1 MNFSLKKPKSIDL
14 KQYITQNLNNA
25 LDINGEN
32 SYTNSFF
39 IELAE
44 NDKGFFFIPN
54 LPVSYP
60 VSNDLYFKI
69 ADICSGILYP
79 YKTLLNQ
86 NNAYFLPYK
95 EEEANMARAL
105 FFPWVDGIP
114 TRLIINDLDKF
125 IQLYVREDTIPI
137 MANNVSINMNE
148 VLHLAI
154 SGSSGSGKS
163 KFAEYLLRC
172 ISFYNDNILLID
184 PKMADIYSLGKSL
197 GLKVLAPNRNS
208 NLNSF
213 ITEVNEALGKAI
225 NTIYERQALLIQN
238 PQAEFKRFY
247 IVIDELLALVQGSSK
262 QARDTFAQ
270 LLGTIALL
278 GRATKVSLILI
289 SQRFDA
295 PAFAG
300 NLAVREQI
308 NCSIILGEINKNTT
322 QFLLPNAHI
331 DNIVV
336 PAGKGTGIIKLVNG
350 TNDNHIM
357 PLLTPTYTV

>member
-1 MNFSLKKPKSIDL
+1 M
-14 KQYITQNLNNA
+14 
-25 LDINGEN
+25 
-32 SYTNSFF
+32 
-39 IELAE
+39 
-44 NDKGFFFIPN
+44 
-54 LPVSYP
+54 
-60 VSNDLYFKI
+60 
-69 ADICSGILYP
+69 
-79 YKTLLNQ
+79 
-86 NNAYFLPYK
+86 
-95 EEEANMARAL
+95 
-105 FFPWVDGIP
+105 
-114 TRLIINDLDKF
+114 
-125 IQLYVREDTIPI
+125 
-137 MANNVSINMNE
+137 
-148 VLHLAI
+148 H
-154 SGSSGSGKS
+154 
-163 KFAEYLLRC
+163 
-172 ISFYNDNILLID
+172 
-184 PKMADIYSLGKSL
+184 
-197 GLKVLAPNRNS
+197 S